1 MINDDIEKA
10 KGKIDDL
17 LKLRDELIKASPN
30 FNEMKS
36 RLTWYQVAG
45 TKIPEQAENLYS
57 LIEGPVQSI
66 LSLSPSNLDYSSI
79 TGATGS
85 FYSVSGD
92 TRSIVQQF
100 GGEHYTLIRAYEEL
114 NKTEELIDKISA
126 IIEDYREDLKTFK
139 PKELL
144 SEAKEAYAKW
154 KAGAIENYELAAAIR
169 AFQDIFKGCLRD
181 AWVKAAALK
190 NPEFSWDKMSETLG
204 KKGSGCKKALLGV
217 KGTERKY
224 HDDYFSEILKKK
236 KIVRTDE
243 MDTIFK
249 GYIEHVYAIV
259 NLINQDLMK

>member
-1 MINDDIEKA
+1 MINDDDIEKA
-10 KGKIDDL
+10 KGNIDDL

-36 RLTWYQVAG
+36 RLNWYQEAG
-45 TKIPEQAENLYS
+45 TQIPEQAENLYS
-57 LIEGPVQSI
+57 LIEGPVHSI
-66 LSLSPSNLDYSSI
+66 LSLSPSNLDYSSV

-92 TRSIVQQF
+92 TRSIVQQYS
-100 GGEHYTLIRAYEEL
+100 GEHYKLIQAYDEL
-114 NKTEELIDKISA
+114 NKTEELIDKVS
-126 IIEDYREDLKTFK
+126 IIIDDFRDELKTFK

-144 SEAKEAYAKW
+144 LEAKEAYAKW
-154 KAGAIENYELAAAIR
+154 KAGAIGNYELAAAIR

-181 AWVKAAALK
+181 AWVKAANLK

-204 KKGSGCKKALLGV
+204 KKGSGCKKSLLGV
-217 KGTERKY
+217 KGTERTY
-224 HDDYFSEILKKK
+224 HDDFSAILKKTK
-236 KIVRTDE
+236 TVSSTE

-259 NLINQDLMK
+259 NLVDLEIMN